1 MHSEAHLDLKLGLKW
16 CLNASRFNNYF
27 YFLCEAEEAGV
38 GVGMGVYIHQT
49 LTDGSKPGWHCLFP
63 QQKQN
68 QDQQQKIHK
77 TQIVFVFKK
86 VCLIRQKLNLSL
98 QCLILHQIVKTCAI
112 HTMACAADTRN
123 NNSIS
128 KRDHFHTWKYFCQKR
143 YIISPPTCLPHVILV
158 TQRDVSSVWQK
169 KKRKKKKKKEAKF
182 NFHWQIIELHLVWWK
197 RAVRI
202 ILVYTT
208 P

>member
-128 KRDHFHTWKYFCQKR
+128 KRDHFHTWKYFCQKKVH
-143 YIISPPTCLPHVILV
+143 YLFAHLPFTCYPSNTTRCVFSLAKK
-158 TQRDVSSVWQK
+158 RWGR
-169 KKRKKKKKKEAKF
+169 KKRKKQNSIFIDKSLSFTLFDE
-182 NFHWQIIELHLVWWK
+182 NEL
-197 RAVRI
+197 
-202 ILVYTT
+202 
-208 P
+208 